1 MENRKH
7 RPTIGRTLNTNIL
20 NNTEEISAPV
30 HVFTLNTGR
39 KAKFTEIKVDHDK

>member
-20 NNTEEISAPV
+20 NNT
-30 HVFTLNTGR
+30 
-39 KAKFTEIKVDHDK
+39 

>member
-20 NNTEEISAPV
+20 NNTE
-30 HVFTLNTGR
+30 
-39 KAKFTEIKVDHDK
+39 

>member
-20 NNTEEISAPV
+20 N
-30 HVFTLNTGR
+30 
-39 KAKFTEIKVDHDK
+39 

>member
-20 NNTEEISAPV
+20 NNTEEIS
-30 HVFTLNTGR
+30 
-39 KAKFTEIKVDHDK
+39 